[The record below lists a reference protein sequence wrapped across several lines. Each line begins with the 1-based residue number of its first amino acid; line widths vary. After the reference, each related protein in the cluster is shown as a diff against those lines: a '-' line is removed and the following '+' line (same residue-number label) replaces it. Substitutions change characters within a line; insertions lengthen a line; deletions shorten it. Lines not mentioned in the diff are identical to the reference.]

1 MIEFKNI
8 SKTYKVA
15 VREGGIKNA
24 MKSLFTRNYKIIH
37 ALNDVSF
44 QIAEGEMVGYIGP
57 NGAGKSTTIKIMCG
71 ILTPDSGQCV
81 IDGRIPYK
89 ERVAH
94 VQQIGVVFG
103 QRSQLWWDLPVKDSF
118 YVNGSIYGMSKKQ
131 VDDRLLFFMRW
142 LELDYLDVPVRKL
155 SLGRRVMCDILISM
169 LHSPEILFL
178 DEATIALDVFNRKKI
193 LEMISRINKELGTTL
208 IITSHQLDD
217 IETVCD
223 RILLLN
229 EGKLFYD
236 GLLNNF
242 LKNSQIKKVVSVQTK
257 DLEKFKKELE
267 LIIDKNSI
275 QISYKGSEVNLF
287 LEREETYEKI
297 IQFLPISQ
305 NVDTFSI
312 RGITLEERLLL
323 MEG

>member
-1 MIEFKNI
+1 M
-8 SKTYKVA
+8 
-15 VREGGIKNA
+15 
-24 MKSLFTRNYKIIH
+24 
-37 ALNDVSF
+37 
-44 QIAEGEMVGYIGP
+44 
-57 NGAGKSTTIKIMCG
+57 
-71 ILTPDSGQCV
+71 
-81 IDGRIPYK
+81 
-89 ERVAH
+89 
-94 VQQIGVVFG
+94 
-103 QRSQLWWDLPVKDSF
+103 
-118 YVNGSIYGMSKKQ
+118 Q
-131 VDDRLLFFMRW
+131 V
-142 LELDYLDVPVRKL
+142 
-155 SLGRRVMCDILISM
+155 
-169 LHSPEILFL
+169 
-178 DEATIALDVFNRKKI
+178 
-193 LEMISRINKELGTTL
+193 
-208 IITSHQLDD
+208 DD

-312 RGITLEERLLL
+312 RGITLEERLFFIKDLIYVFIGII
-323 MEG
+323 EYFFHVFYEFIIG

>member
-1 MIEFKNI
+1 MIIEVENVSMQYQINRNRKILALDDI
-8 SKTYKVA
+8 SYS
-15 VREGGIKNA
+15 IN
-24 MKSLFTRNYKIIH
+24 S
-37 ALNDVSF
+37 
-44 QIAEGEMVGYIGP
+44 GETVGLIGL
-57 NGAGKSTTIKIMCG
+57 NGAGKSTTIKLLTGIIRPTEGKILIMGKDPFKKRKSICKK
-71 ILTPDSGQCV
+71 
-81 IDGRIPYK
+81 Y
-89 ERVAH
+89 
-94 VQQIGVVFG
+94 GVMFG

-155 SLGRRVMCDILISM
+155 NLGRRVMCDILISM